1 MRSRLSVR
9 LALAAAVS
17 VLVAVLVFTFAANAL
32 IADRAIDRVDRSL
45 QRTAAQVVADL
56 EQPDVGG
63 RDFTGPITRDSQA
76 QPARDPLT
84 LPPGTRV
91 QIDPEGTMEPAPPR
105 TVRLEGERFRMLV
118 TAAPPAADGTP
129 RTVSVARP
137 VGDVEQILDEVALA
151 LGLAALVA
159 AIAAMTLALLMGRRA
174 LRPLTRF
181 RMAAERVAASQDP
194 SARVMVGRPDE
205 VGRLARALNRMLA
218 RLEEAQSRL
227 RTSLAAQRRFSA
239 DASHELRTPL
249 TALRGDLDLLREYPL
264 PDEERA
270 AVLDEMAQAV
280 DRMDATVTGL
290 LGLARSEAGTGKQ
303 ERVDLP
309 ELLGTL
315 SGGPDATL
323 EVADGAEQAAVTGS
337 PDLVRAALGNLVE
350 NGRRHGDHVT
360 VTLSVDGGD
369 AVVRVADDGPGVAPE
384 DRARIFD
391 RFYRAPALRA
401 TPGSGLGLSISR
413 AAAESMGGSVRLLDA
428 GPGAVLLARLPLAGP
443 ADGAS
448 TSEAELPAG
457 AVPSDH
463 GSPG

>member
-1 MRSRLSVR
+1 VRARLSVR
-9 LALAAAVS
+9 LALVAAVS

-45 QRTAAQVVADL
+45 GRTAAQVVDDL
-56 EQPDVGG
+56 ERPGG
-63 RDFTGPITRDSQA
+63 GDPVAPDSQA
-76 QPARDPLT
+76 APGADPLT

-91 QIDPEGTMEPAPPR
+91 QIDPVGTREPGGPE

-137 VGDVEQILDEVALA
+137 VGDVEQVLDEVTLA
-151 LGLAALVA
+151 LGLAAVVA
-159 AIAAMTLALLMGRRA
+159 AIAALALALLVGRRA

-181 RMAAERVAASQDP
+181 RIAAERVAASQDP
-194 SARVMVGRPDE
+194 SMRVTVGRPDE

-218 RLEEAQSRL
+218 RLEEAQARL
-227 RTSLAAQRRFSA
+227 RSSLAAQRRFSA

-264 PDEERA
+264 PDDERA

-290 LGLARSEAGTGKQ
+290 LGLARSEAGASDR
-303 ERVDLP
+303 ERIALP

-315 SGGPDATL
+315 SGGPDASL
-323 EVADGAEQAAVTGS
+323 EVAESADGAAVVGS

-360 VTLSVDGGD
+360 VELSVENGEV
-369 AVVRVADDGPGVAPE
+369 VVRVSDDGPGVAPE
-384 DRARIFD
+384 DHVRVFD

-401 TPGSGLGLSISR
+401 KPGSGLGLSIAR
-413 AAAESMGGSVRLLDA
+413 AAAESMGGSVDLLDA
-428 GPGAVLLARLPLAGP
+428 GPGAVFEARLPLAAAAEEQRPEDAERPADSVRPGGP
-443 ADGAS
+443 AA
-448 TSEAELPAG
+448 
-457 AVPSDH
+457 
-463 GSPG
+463 